1 MKLII
6 NIPDQAAIK
15 PCTFYFTVECKNGD
29 IEISSA
35 ATEYFKSKYG
45 IEFRIEKGD
54 TENG

>member
-6 NIPDQAAIK
+6 NIPDQATIK

-35 ATEYFKSKYG
+35 AIEYFKAKHG
-45 IEFRIEKGD
+45 IEFRIEKGSA
-54 TENG
+54 E

>member
-6 NIPDQAAIK
+6 NIPDQATIK

-35 ATEYFKSKYG
+35 TIEYFKAKYG
-45 IEFRIEKGD
+45 IEFRIEKDGA
-54 TENG
+54 E